1 MKKKKETQAAAPQQ
15 ERVKPT
21 KQQRKHHILMLLF
34 VVLFIAAIWVIRYP
48 QNYVNMFV
56 AHYDGTAS
64 VLESL
69 KGLKRSDVEKGE
81 LLPYQQAFDDWK
93 ETHLRDEV
101 SVTADDGVTL
111 KGGLYDAGS
120 DVTVVLLHTFDGSST
135 DTVYLFADYYARKG
149 YNILLPDGR
158 DHGESGGDVVTYGR
172 DESGDLVRWVELLR
186 DAYGADSKVILHG
199 DTLGANEALA
209 GSKLL
214 QQDGAFSDMLTFV
227 VAESP
232 ISNLYDGAAYLM
244 KEQFKLPGFMVA
256 IGDSFAKKPLGS
268 SMKDIDLVEMTEDC
282 TVPLL
287 VIQGDEDT
295 VVDPAAVQSF
305 YDGYAGEKQLILT
318 SGAAHG
324 MAYVENAD
332 ECERALDSM
341 IQSYVK

>member
-48 QNYVNMFV
+48 QNYVNMFI
-56 AHYDGTAS
+56 AHYDGTTS

-69 KGLKRSDVEKGE
+69 KGLKRSDVERGE
-81 LLPYQQAFDDWK
+81 LLPYQQTFDDWK

-172 DESGDLVRWVELLR
+172 DRGRRSGALGGASAGHLR
-186 DAYGADSKVILHG
+186 R
-199 DTLGANEALA
+199 
-209 GSKLL
+209 
-214 QQDGAFSDMLTFV
+214 
-227 VAESP
+227 
-232 ISNLYDGAAYLM
+232 
-244 KEQFKLPGFMVA
+244 GF
-256 IGDSFAKKPLGS
+256 
-268 SMKDIDLVEMTEDC
+268 
-282 TVPLL
+282 
-287 VIQGDEDT
+287 QGH
-295 VVDPAAVQSF
+295 PSRR
-305 YDGYAGEKQLILT
+305 YAGRQR
-318 SGAAHG
+318 GAGRREAAPAGRHPLRYAHLCCG
-324 MAYVENAD
+324 GEPHFQP
-332 ECERALDSM
+332 L
-341 IQSYVK
+341 